1 MASGKVGSAALPGGE
16 AYPEGDVPRPAG
28 FGSMRTAHGRDGYP
42 GEPAFRGEENLLPP
56 RCSHGSMRISTS
68 SNPPPHAS

>member
-28 FGSMRTAHGRDGYP
+28 FGSMMTAHGRDGYP

-56 RCSHGSMRISTS
+56 RRSHGSMRISTS